1 MTIKTLSS
9 RGATKSE
16 IARLLGVAYRRYSV
30 DYVADEDEA
39 RRSRINIWSGDFD
52 MPWDRRAQRRN
63 R

>member
-30 DYVADEDEA
+30 DYVADEDDA
-39 RRSRINIWSGDFD
+39 RRSRINIWSGG
-52 MPWDRRAQRRN
+52 AQRLN